1 MTENNNYIGSDFD
14 DFLAE
19 EGLLEEAEAIAVKR
33 VLAYQISELMKTQHL
48 SKSEMAQRMK
58 TSRAALDRLLDP
70 TNRSITLHTMDKA
83 ARSLGKRLRLTLS

>member
-1 MTENNNYIGSDFD
+1 MNEIHLGSNFD

-33 VLAYQISELMKTQHL
+33 VLAFQIRSMMESQNL
-48 SKSEMAQRMK
+48 SKAEMARRME

-70 TNRSITLHTMDKA
+70 ENRSVTLFTMDKA
-83 ARSLGKRLRLTLS
+83 ARSLGKRLRLTLI